1 MKTTLFLSV
10 FFILSACAL
19 STKNQ
24 PDGAFV
30 KGVYG
35 NPATLLD
42 AGYSFD
48 SLGMNAVFVRSI
60 SLNRVFYETARQ
72 QGCQV
77 FVEFPTLNGKNF
89 LEDHPEAWPINEK
102 GEREPPA
109 DWFMG
114 ICPTHPGFK
123 EYRANQLNNILN
135 EFHVDGIFLDYL
147 HWHAQFETPHPILPE
162 TCFCNRCIQQFEVY
176 TDMEVQGGDIPLK
189 ASWILTHADK
199 EWRAWR
205 NSILNGWVK
214 DMKTIVKSRQPEA
227 LLGVYYCAWYP
238 EDHNGALYRT
248 LGIDVNGLAGVAD
261 VLAPML
267 FHKMKDR
274 PPVWVGQYLDWLE
287 SQTQAGEKGS
297 PLVWPIVQAH
307 NNPGIVTPGEFR
319 EVMLEG
325 SKYPSSG
332 VMMFSDA
339 SLIADPNK
347 IEVMKDLYKNTLK

>member
-1 MKTTLFLSV
+1 MGIVNLLLLLVIFS
-10 FFILSACAL
+10 SCA
-19 STKNQ
+19 SSNKKA
-24 PDGAFV
+24 DRVFV

-35 NPATLLD
+35 NPGSLLR
-42 AGYSFD
+42 AGYFFD

-60 SLNRVFYETARQ
+60 SLTPQFYETARQ

-77 FVEFPTLNGKNF
+77 FVEFPTLNGKDY

-102 GEREPPA
+102 GEQEPAA

-123 EYRANQLNNILN
+123 EHRANQLRNIMD
-135 EFHVDGIFLDYL
+135 EFDVDGVFLNYL
-147 HWHAQFETPHPILPE
+147 HWHAQFETPYPILPE
-162 TCFCNRCIQQFEVY
+162 TCFCNRCVRQFEMY
-176 TDMEVQGGDIPLK
+176 ADREVKGEDISQK
-189 ASWILTHADK
+189 ADWILTHADK
-199 EWRAWR
+199 EWRDWR
-205 NSILNGWVK
+205 NSILNGWVQ
-214 DMKTIVKSRQPEA
+214 DMKDVVKSHQPEA

-238 EDHNGALYRT
+238 ENHHEALYRT
-248 LGIDVNGLAGVAD
+248 LGIDVKGLARIAD
-261 VLAPML
+261 VLSPML

-287 SQTQAGEKGS
+287 SQTQAGKKGT

-307 NNPGIVTPGEFR
+307 NSPGIVSPGEFR

-332 VMMFSDA
+332 IMMFSDV
-339 SLIADPNK
+339 SLVEDPEK
-347 IEVMKDLYKNTLK
+347 VEVMRDLYIHGFK